1 MRKAL
6 VTLAVIIL
14 ALPLAGCKKGDEW
27 YDPTKNTVNSTT
39 K

>member
-1 MRKAL
+1 MRKIFAL
-6 VTLAVIIL
+6 LAIITVL
-14 ALPLAGCKKGDEW
+14 VAGCKKGDEW